1 MRLKV
6 REVVLIIA
14 VILIGLGFIIYKN
27 ATKPPKLI
35 SDEAISLEVD
45 ATQFYKDFLE
55 NPTDYNEKFINKAIR
70 ITGKVT
76 SFQDSIIVLNN
87 KIVCMINKIPSDLEE
102 EKFIKIKGR
111 YIGYDDLFDNLKL
124 NECILE
130 SF

>member
-87 KIVCMINKIPSDLEE
+87 KIVCMINKIPSDLEA